1 MRSARQLAIFF
12 LLLGCCN
19 AIGLAESD
27 RFDIAPRQELNFST
41 GWVFIP
47 KDIPGAEQHDFDD
60 HGYDR
65 VSVPHANIITPHET
79 FDPDMFRFV
88 SWYRK
93 HFRPDEGF
101 RGKQVLIEFQG
112 VMTVSDVYLNGRLL
126 GHHEGGYT
134 PFSIDVTP
142 ALQFGAENV
151 LAVRVDSREQKQVP
165 PEGADKMFG
174 YYLFGGIQRD
184 VVLRVVDP
192 LHIERVYY
200 TTAKIE
206 PQVNEEAHVT
216 VANTRPTS
224 ANGTLTLHLLDSQGS
239 KVAATEIPVQLAP
252 GETRDL
258 RLRLDI
264 LRGIQLWD
272 IDHPNR
278 YVIVAE
284 LRDASAVIDRVRT
297 WIGFRMIRWDSQT
310 GQFILNGRPLKL
322 RGMNRHQTFAYV
334 GGAAP
339 NRLQRRDAR
348 ILKYELGLNMMRCSH
363 YPPDPEF
370 LDECDR
376 IGLLVMDEFP
386 SWQFIGQSQHWQ
398 DNAVEAVRDM
408 ILRDRNHPSIILWG
422 VRGNEASPGE
432 SDDRDLYLKTYRLA
446 RELDPTR
453 PPAGAR
459 LSDTWHGKFV
469 PEEVVAVNDYS
480 NWSDPA
486 RWPQPVTAKPWLIT
500 EFGHPKQFPAWAGEN
515 ELSQFALNWM
525 TYLEGIYS
533 HPEIA
538 GGVGWAAFDY
548 NSPEFNT
555 PVAVTAHH
563 CVNDIFRLPKG
574 FGAYALA
581 SQADATTYGPM
592 VKIMSHWRNIG
603 QGRIYV
609 ASNATEVELLINGK
623 SRGRAKPPEFPH
635 VPHPLFVF
643 QVAAFDPG
651 EVEARAWMDGN
662 VVATDKV
669 RTPGRARRLLLHSDD
684 SLLFSD
690 GADMTRVIVEAVDEA
705 GTRVPNEDRRI
716 FVEVKNGRFIGE
728 NPVHLEGGRIAFYV
742 QTREGSTL
750 PIAVN
755 AAAEGLEGA
764 PPLRIN
770 TEMPTGSLVPLSDFD
785 TDNLATKR

>member
-1 MRSARQLAIFF
+1 
-12 LLLGCCN
+12 
-19 AIGLAESD
+19 
-27 RFDIAPRQELNFST
+27 LNFST

-60 HGYDR
+60 HGYER

-79 FDPDMFRFV
+79 FDPELFRFV

-112 VMTVSDVYLNGRLL
+112 VMTVADVYLNGHLL

-134 PFSIDVTP
+134 PFSIDLTP
-142 ALQFGAENV
+142 ALQFGTENV

-200 TTAKIE
+200 TTVKIE
-206 PQVNEEAHVT
+206 PQVEEEAQVT
-216 VANTRPTS
+216 VTNTRS
-224 ANGTLTLHLLDSQGS
+224 ASMNGTLALHLLDSQGIE
-239 KVAATEIPVQLAP
+239 VAGTEIPGQLAP
-252 GETRDL
+252 GETRNF
-258 RLRLDI
+258 RLSLDN
-264 LRGIQLWD
+264 LHGIQLWD
-272 IDHPNR
+272 VDHPNR
-278 YVIVAE
+278 YVMVAE

-297 WIGFRMIRWDSQT
+297 WIGFRTIRWDAVT

-348 ILKYELGLNMMRCSH
+348 VLKYELGLNMMRSSH

-386 SWQFIGQSQHWQ
+386 SWQFIGKSAYWQ
-398 DNAVEAVRDM
+398 DKAVEAVRDM

-422 VRGNEASPGE
+422 VRGNEASPQE
-432 SDDRDLYLKTYRLA
+432 SDDRDLYSKTYGLA
-446 RELDPTR
+446 HELDPTR

-469 PEEVVAVNDYS
+469 PEEVVAVNDYY

-500 EFGHPKQFPAWAGEN
+500 EFGHPKQYPVWAGEN
-515 ELSQFALNWM
+515 ELLRFALNWM
-525 TYLEGIYS
+525 TYLEGIYG

-548 NSPEFNT
+548 NSPEFDT

-581 SQADATTYGPM
+581 SQADASIYGPM
-592 VKIMSHWRNIG
+592 VKIMSYWRNSD
-603 QGRIYV
+603 QGKIYV
-609 ASNATEVELLINGK
+609 ASNASEVELLINGK
-623 SRGRAKPPEFPH
+623 SLGRAKPTEFPH
-635 VPHPLFVF
+635 IPHPLFAF
-643 QVAAFDPG
+643 KVASFDPG
-651 EVEARAWMDGN
+651 EVEARAWMDGKI
-662 VVATDKV
+662 VATDKV
-669 RTPGRARRLLLHSDD
+669 RTPGRARRLVLNSDD
-684 SLLFSD
+684 SHLVAD
-690 GADMTRVIVEAVDEA
+690 GADMTRVIAEAVDET
-705 GTRVPNEDRRI
+705 GTRVPTEDRRI

-728 NPVHLEGGRIAFYV
+728 NPIHLEGGRIVFYV

-750 PIAVN
+750 PIAVSTT
-755 AAAEGLEGA
+755 AEGLEGGA
-764 PPLRIN
+764 PLRIN
-770 TEMPTGSLVPLSDFD
+770 AELPTSSLVPLSDFD
-785 TDNLATKR
+785 ADSLAIKR